1 MSFRG
6 STLLLFLCLVGCNKP
21 KSDEQAEKLALSSVD
36 SAINAL
42 RAEENKSQNSGNQS
56 ANKPENGH
64 HKPNKFHDSQDST
77 KGENTTLRIDKQTAE
92 TAFAKGRGHEGNEN
106 YATAASFYSQA
117 VAADAS
123 FAEAYFRLGLVSGA
137 LDKHTQAIEAYQKA
151 IKNNYTNLADCY
163 GNLGYQQL
171 AIKKYEQAKRNF
183 TQALTKKEDAESY
196 AGLAI
201 ACYYLK
207 DLGDALNAYRKAS
220 EFDADF
226 LKDDVK
232 NAVSLK
238 YLFTDNDM
246 VAINELAKKIK
257 N

>member
-1 MSFRG
+1 MPFCLCL
-6 STLLLFLCLVGCNKP
+6 LLLFLCSACNKP

-42 RAEENKSQNSGNQS
+42 RAAETQSQNSGNNS
-56 ANKPENGH
+56 GKKPENEH
-64 HKPNKFHDSQDST
+64 HKPDKLHASHQDTT
-77 KGENTTLRIDKQTAE
+77 KSEIINSHIDKQTAE
-92 TAFAKGRGHEGNEN
+92 TAFAKGREHEGNEN
-106 YATAASFYSQA
+106 YATATSFYNQA
-117 VAADAS
+117 LIADAS

-151 IKNNYTNLADCY
+151 IKNKYANLADCY
-163 GNLGYQQL
+163 GNLGYQLL

-183 TQALTKKEDAESY
+183 QQALAKKEDAESY

-232 NAVSLK
+232 SAVSLK

>member
-1 MSFRG
+1 MSFRVCV
-6 STLLLFLCLVGCNKP
+6 LILFLCLACNKP

-42 RAEENKSQNSGNQS
+42 RAEENKPHESGK
-56 ANKPENGH
+56 KPENGH
-64 HKPNKFHDSQDST
+64 HKPNKLHESKQDTT
-77 KGENTTLRIDKQTAE
+77 KEEIANSHINKQTAE
-92 TAFAKGRGHEGNEN
+92 TAFAKGREHEGNEN
-106 YATAASFYSQA
+106 YATAASFYGQA

-183 TQALTKKEDAESY
+183 KQALAKKEDAESY

-232 NAVSLK
+232 SAVSLK

-246 VAINELAKKIK
+246 IAINELAKKIK